1 MSQLESSPASAAAPA
16 DFGDQVELLVS
27 PAQKQALARA
37 RWFDR
42 LTSLWSPP
50 TVFAGL
56 LLLYLI
62 TVESS
67 LCTYLWLQPVIK
79 GFGAA
84 AVAWFFGAL
93 ALRLV
98 WVPRA
103 AQRKARTRAEELLG
117 ELETSMAKKGRALE
131 PKARGE
137 LAASAA
143 QLMGLMGEGTGEA
156 IDKAVER
163 LDALLDKHLPKGR
176 AGGALDFL
184 GGLGKALLVALL
196 FRSVALDPYKI
207 PSGSMLPTLEIGDQI
222 FVNKF
227 IYGVRLP
234 FINKVPFV
242 FVRKPNRGD
251 VIVFNNPIH
260 EEVDYIKRIV
270 AVPGDVIEVREGVLV
285 LNGVPQPRTPV
296 RADFTVWD
304 QSQARGDWFSREL
317 PLSREELD
325 GNRHW
330 ILGATDDP
338 LTRTFEPFTVPPGQ
352 VFVMGDNRDNSEDS
366 RFGLGGPR
374 VPTGVPFGHIKGKAT
389 IIWLAL
395 GHGGLFSG
403 FFGGTGLRT
412 DRLFQPLSLCGP
424 ETVP

>member
-1 MSQLESSPASAAAPA
+1 
-16 DFGDQVELLVS
+16 
-27 PAQKQALARA
+27 LAKA

-56 LLLYLI
+56 LLVYLVI
-62 TVESS
+62 VESS
-67 LCTYLWLQPVIK
+67 LCSYLWLQPVIK
-79 GFGAA
+79 ALGTA
-84 AVAWFFGAL
+84 AVAWFCGAL
-93 ALRLV
+93 LLRLV
-98 WVPRA
+98 WVPRS
-103 AQRKARTRAEELLG
+103 AQRKARVRAEELLG
-117 ELETSMAKKGRALE
+117 ELEASMAKKGRALN

-137 LAASAA
+137 LVTGAAELMA
-143 QLMGLMGEGTGEA
+143 QMGEGTGEA
-156 IDKAVER
+156 IDKIVER
-163 LDALLDKHLPKGR
+163 LDGLLDKHLPKGR
-176 AGGALDFL
+176 AGSALDFL
-184 GGLGKALLVALL
+184 GGLGKALLVAVL

-227 IYGVRLP
+227 LYGVRLP

-242 FVRKPNRGD
+242 LVRKPGRGD
-251 VIVFNNPIH
+251 VIVFNNPVH
-260 EEVDYIKRIV
+260 EEVDYIKRII
-270 AVPGDVIEVREGVLV
+270 AVPGDVIEVREGVVV
-285 LNGVPQPRTPV
+285 LNGIAQPRTPV
-296 RADFTVWD
+296 RADLTVWD
-304 QSQARGDWFSREL
+304 QSQARGDWFERQL

-325 GNRHW
+325 GAKHW

-338 LTRTFEPFTVPPGQ
+338 MTANFGPFTVPEGQ

-374 VPTGVPFGHIKGKAT
+374 VPTAVPYGHIKGKAT

-403 FFGGTGLRT
+403 LFGGTGFRT

-424 ETVP
+424 ETSP